1 MAILPFPSDLV
12 MFIFSPCLVAV
23 TRTLNTVLKRRGSSG
38 HLSIFPYFSGKAFN
52 FSLLSIILVIS
63 LLYFKNVVSVKLN
76 MNFKNPL
83 GHKA

>member
-1 MAILPFPSDLV
+1 MTKTF
-12 MFIFSPCLVAV
+12 
-23 TRTLNTVLKRRGSSG
+23 NTVLKRHGESG
-38 HLSIFPYFSGKAFN
+38 HLIIFPYFSGKAFN
-52 FSLLSIILVIS
+52 FSFLSIILVIS